1 MWMEKGGDT
10 KPLREDYY
18 SILYCTSKSRTDKH
32 MREPI
37 GCSWRLASR
46 GCGEPKYNYGS
57 NILGAGMILF
67 YLCLPYLTSLV
78 MNLSQWLTM
87 GR

>member
-10 KPLREDYY
+10 KPLREDY

-46 GCGEPKYNYGS
+46 GCGF
-57 NILGAGMILF
+57 IR
-67 YLCLPYLTSLV
+67 
-78 MNLSQWLTM
+78 LSVGLRFHATVQWLF
-87 GR
+87 GF